1 MFFFYN
7 SNLIFITIISLFFI
21 GLLGIILINKNV
33 LLTLMAIELMFLAIN
48 LNFVIISFTID
59 DIFGYIFTLFIL
71 ILSAAEAAIGLAIII
86 NFYRLNGSL
95 SYNILYHL
103 KG

>member
-7 SNLIFITIISLFFI
+7 SNLIFITIIFLFFI
-21 GLLGIILINKNV
+21 GLLGIILINKNII
-33 LLTLMAIELMFLAIN
+33 LTLMAIELMFLAIN
-48 LNFVIISFTID
+48 LNFIVISFIID
-59 DIFGYIFTLFIL
+59 DLYGYIFTLFIL

-95 SYNILYHL
+95 NYNILYHL

>member
-21 GLLGIILINKNV
+21 GLLGIILINKNI

-48 LNFVIISFTID
+48 LNFVIISFIID